1 MSEQHAPVSYRSYI
15 FIWLALVC
23 LACIN
28 VWISSITGGNLSVW
42 LILGISSLQAGLVL
56 SVFMHLNQETKMF
69 RLGILTLLIIVAVS
83 IGLTFVDVLYR

>member
-1 MSEQHAPVSYRSYI
+1 MSEQHEPVPYRSYI

-23 LACIN
+23 LAGVN
-28 VWISSITGGNLSVW
+28 VWVSNMTSGSLAVW

-69 RLGILTLLIIVAVS
+69 RLGILALLIIVAVS